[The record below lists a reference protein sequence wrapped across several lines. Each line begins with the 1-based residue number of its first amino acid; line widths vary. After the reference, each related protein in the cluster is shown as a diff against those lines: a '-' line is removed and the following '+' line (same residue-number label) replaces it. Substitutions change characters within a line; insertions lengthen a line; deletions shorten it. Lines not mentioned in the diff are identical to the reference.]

1 MKTYGRC
8 ERCGADD
15 NTSSGPHLCL
25 SCERD
30 DELVRRTK
38 ERDDLV
44 ALLVG
49 LFGWTDTSYLHAV
62 LHVANAVHNLRA
74 TLETLKLQMR
84 ADYRLVH
91 NTLLWGHEDH
101 TAPLPPP
108 WRGIAELVNEHQK
121 LKLECECWRI
131 MAAPGGGV
139 GSFSQR
145 LAVEKGDLA
154 ACREWAKKNDAFIED
169 LQKQAYSVREKVEA
183 AVKAALEACAVEC
196 EKSESDNSWA
206 YALRCRELDASAI
219 VKRALGGEK

>member
-1 MKTYGRC
+1 MRPGGPEGEAVTPT
-8 ERCGADD
+8 GA
-15 NTSSGPHLCL
+15 
-25 SCERD
+25 
-30 DELVRRTK
+30 
-38 ERDDLV
+38 
-44 ALLVG
+44 ALL
-49 LFGWTDTSYLHAV
+49 AV
-62 LHVANAVHNLRA
+62 LAEVGDPQVGPLDAAASADALRRDLDA
-74 TLETLKLQMR
+74 R
-84 ADYRLVH
+84 AL
-91 NTLLWGHEDH
+91 
-101 TAPLPPP
+101 APVYGLAECVLDLAFPPP